1 MKDNYWI
8 RPATGQ
14 AGNAIDFFV
23 KLRGMR
29 FDCVMLLLLRHLWI
43 VG

>member
-23 KLRGMR
+23 NLRDMR
-29 FDCVMLLLLRHLWI
+29 FDRVMCRLLRHLWI